1 MEQYTIKDLMERYNL
16 KTRQSIYQ
24 WCDGLN
30 LKLHKGERN
39 RAYAT
44 PEQVEQLDQLK
55 EHLDKGGTI
64 ASFTPVIDTEI
75 DTSSNLVHQS
85 VDFCS
90 RHPRLAG
97 NGGSDTSCG
106 HASRSRGRLVHRI
119 LSVIGIDY
127 IWRLNGVIFSVHQR
141 FRRSPGQ
148 NLKGR
153 NGREERFCLCER
165 GKSALRLRGE
175 W

>member
-30 LKLHKGERN
+30 LKLYKGERN

-55 EHLDKGGTI
+55 KHLDKGGTI

-75 DTSSNLVHQS
+75 DTSSNLVHHS
-85 VDFCS
+85 VDS
-90 RHPRLAG
+90 TVDSPDWLEMVGAIAGAISPPNPISHWDRLYLA
-97 NGGSDTSCG
+97 
-106 HASRSRGRLVHRI
+106 AERGYI
-119 LSVIGIDY
+119 LSTSEV
-127 IWRLNGVIFSVHQR
+127 Q
-141 FRRSPGQ
+141 
-148 NLKGR
+148 
-153 NGREERFCLCER
+153 
-165 GKSALRLRGE
+165 ALTGAKPRGE
-175 W
+175 EWTRGAFLFVREGKIGAQVAWRVVRKGG

>member
-64 ASFTPVIDTEI
+64 ASFTPVIDIEI

-85 VDFCS
+85 VDS
-90 RHPRLAG
+90 TVDSPDWLEMVGAIRPA
-97 NGGSDTSCG
+97 DTL
-106 HASRSRGRLVHRI
+106 R
-119 LSVIGIDY
+119 
-127 IWRLNGVIFSVHQR
+127 
-141 FRRSPGQ
+141 
-148 NLKGR
+148 
-153 NGREERFCLCER
+153 ER
-165 GKSALRLRGE
+165 GGD
-175 W
+175 

>member
-85 VDFCS
+85 VDS
-90 RHPRLAG
+90 TVDTPDWLEMVGAIAGAISPPNPISHWDRLYLA
-97 NGGSDTSCG
+97 
-106 HASRSRGRLVHRI
+106 AERGYI
-119 LSVIGIDY
+119 LSTERGSGAHAL
-127 IWRLNGVIFSVHQR
+127 RN
-141 FRRSPGQ
+141 PE
-148 NLKGR
+148 GR
-153 NGREERFCLCER
+153 NGL
-165 GKSALRLRGE
+165 A
-175 W
+175 